1 MIFYRNPDF
10 RIKNK
15 PSVFNLVII
24 HHKFTESRKS
34 PIFCL
39 QKLLG
44 RSVDIYVVVF
54 NDEREPHPLPS
65 ETGRQSLTWGWG
77 GLFRKKRQASIIE
90 GDFVKK
96 MPYQMYLKNFS

>member
-1 MIFYRNPDF
+1 MKFVTITYRNLSIGDFYRNLDF

-15 PSVFNLVII
+15 PSVFNLAII

-65 ETGRQSLTWGWG
+65 ETCRQSLTWGWG
-77 GLFRKKRQASIIE
+77 GCSAKKDRPLS
-90 GDFVKK
+90 
-96 MPYQMYLKNFS
+96 

>member
-44 RSVDIYVVVF
+44 RSVNIYVVVF
-54 NDEREPHPLPS
+54 NDERELHPLPS
-65 ETGRQSLTWGWG
+65 ETGGQFLTWGCG
-77 GLFRKKRQASIIE
+77 GAVPQKKTGLYHR
-90 GDFVKK
+90 G
-96 MPYQMYLKNFS
+96 